1 MGEAM
6 KRIWNTITRF
16 FRWVDHQFN
25 MHEHDAETWEVIRRS
40 FRNERKIISV
50 GTLDSPATR
59 AELEYI
65 DMRIREGLGIN
76 RDAIGRLSIVIQRMG
91 LQMDDVSRI
100 WDTSMHPKMP
110 LPSQKTIEWEE
121 RWAKR

>member
-1 MGEAM
+1 
-6 KRIWNTITRF
+6 
-16 FRWVDHQFN
+16 